1 MPSKKA
7 KATAKETS
15 PRISLF
21 LTSTMVNM
29 RRIAS
34 IRRVSLMK
42 REIFLSNSEHPNVE
56 LKVRITQDT

>member
-1 MPSKKA
+1 MPSKMA

-15 PRISLF
+15 PKTSLF

-34 IRRVSLMK
+34 IRRMSLM
-42 REIFLSNSEHPNVE
+42 
-56 LKVRITQDT
+56 